1 MFIKKKL
8 TPQQKRLRKY
18 STRAFWV
25 LLVLVL
31 GTFSIWV
38 TQKTLSAGSVTNSRP
53 IFLSTKNL
61 PTPVPPKAPTPAPTN
76 VSIPSEQ
83 ATRIKVTLG
92 ETREIPIVAGMTSA
106 VAVSPEI
113 AAAQIKNGNLLSVTG
128 IKVGETIV
136 LISDKQKR
144 STIMVQVVGKP
155 LTTERKSSE
164 PAQPLQT
171 ESDKTSGSFTS
182 GYSVGI
188 NGNPSVLH
196 QNVEVRRKLSNNRTL
211 RISGEMFKSIGGDE
225 INRSFSKVNQFGL
238 NRIAVGIDSKDKTID
253 LLDSQV
259 NLSSLSLNNYT
270 MRGFHYVSAPKPSS
284 NSNLLEQG
292 VEIFAGLSRPS
303 LAFYDDKQGSF
314 AGAMV
319 PVVKGKSWQVR
330 AGMTYVSPEK
340 NNKPEKGGTVL
351 QVTGKFAPSE
361 KFSADSELEY
371 AENAFSW
378 RARADLKISQINAF
392 GEIIRLDKNTPFSR
406 IGAQPDGNK
415 AELLSFYWRPAN
427 RFGASVNYNHSEI
440 GRTQKSGFIKFER
453 TNFSANFNFKLNH
466 NSNFILRFLE
476 QKFESLLPGTSSKVQ
491 IESRSLSFAQNLRFR
506 EHWTNNFEARLNFSR
521 EADAKTELENG
532 FSVREQL
539 RFSFSRNSISG
550 FLNYSHKTPTLTSL
564 IIRDPQLLP
573 SALQSAFTS
582 DSARFLQL
590 YQDKLA
596 YLLPSVE
603 LPQTRNLDA
612 GISLQTSLSKFDV
625 TTEARFNK
633 SEFFTQQNNNFV
645 TSAGVGIRIDNSNYV
660 QVNAWKSFGD
670 NKQSAL
676 VFSYTHTFGGSGG
689 KGFSLTRLLGFD
701 KGKIEGR
708 VYFDLNGNGKD
719 DSDEP
724 GVGGV
729 TIKINEKRTIKTDIY
744 GRYSFS
750 EHEGNFKL
758 EMVSPDL
765 GVKLR
770 ATGTTQAQV
779 ILVSGMTQKVSFG
792 VSDFGFI
799 SGQIFNNLS
808 MIGKTS
814 SANLPGIKGIKMKL
828 KSNDPNM
835 ANFSTESYTAANGV
849 YEFRNLRPGEYT
861 LELDTATLP
870 PNFKT
875 PSQTVWSV
883 RVNPLLGFYFDVL
896 LEAQRS
902 VIGVVYIDRNNN
914 GKFDFQIDQPVPSA
928 IITAENQTAVS
939 GENGS
944 YLLRNLPAG
953 KLRLFA
959 RSQNNS
965 ESSPVLIEF
974 GAEPATKRDI
984 NLAVSQ

>member
-18 STRAFWV
+18 STRTFWG

-31 GTFSIWV
+31 GTFSIWE

-53 IFLSTKNL
+53 NFLTTKNL
-61 PTPVPPKAPTPAPTN
+61 PTPVPPKAPTPTPTAN

-92 ETREIPIVAGMTSA
+92 ETREIPVVSDMTSA

-113 AAAQIKNGNLLSVTG
+113 AVTQIKNGNLLSVTG

-136 LISDKQKR
+136 LISEKQKR

-155 LTTERKSSE
+155 LTTERKNSE
-164 PAQPLQT
+164 PVQQPQT
-171 ESDKTSGSFTS
+171 ESDKISGSYTS

-225 INRSFSKVNQFGL
+225 INRSFSKINQFGL

-259 NLSSLSLNNYT
+259 NLSSLSLTNYT
-270 MRGFHYVSAPKPSS
+270 MRGFHYASAAKTS
-284 NSNLLEQG
+284 NSNLQEQG
-292 VEIFAGLSRPS
+292 LEVFAGLSRPS

-319 PVVKGKSWQVR
+319 PVVKGKNWQVR
-330 AGMTYVSPEK
+330 AGMTYISPEK
-340 NNKPEKGGTVL
+340 TYKKEKGGTVL
-351 QVTGKFAPSE
+351 QVTGKFALNE

-378 RARADLKISQINAF
+378 RARADLKLSQINAF

-415 AELLSFYWRPAN
+415 AELLSLYWRPAN

-440 GRTQKSGFIKFER
+440 GRTQKSGLINFER

-476 QKFESLLPGTSSKVQ
+476 QKFESLLPGTSSKIQ
-491 IESRSLSFAQNLRFR
+491 IESRSLSLTQNLRFR
-506 EHWTNNFEARLNFSR
+506 EHWTNNFEVRLNFSR
-521 EADAKTELENG
+521 ETDAKTELENG

-539 RFSFSRNSISG
+539 RYTFSRNSING
-550 FLNYSHKTPTLTSL
+550 FLNYSHKTPTLSSL

-582 DSARFLQL
+582 DSARFLQI

-596 YLLPSVE
+596 YLLPNVE
-603 LPQTRNLDA
+603 LLQTRNLDA

-633 SEFFTQQNNNFV
+633 SEYFAQQNNNLV
-645 TSAGVGIRIDNSNYV
+645 TSAGIGIRIDNSNYV

-670 NKQSAL
+670 IKQSAL
-676 VFSYTHTFGGSGG
+676 VFSYTHTFGGGG
-689 KGFSLTRLLGFD
+689 GNGFSLTRLLGFD
-701 KGKIEGR
+701 KGKVEGR

-729 TIKINEKRTIKTDIY
+729 TIKINEKRTVKTDIY

-750 EHEGNFKL
+750 EHEGNYKL
-758 EMVSPDL
+758 EMLSPEL

-779 ILVSGMTQKVSFG
+779 VLVSGMTQKVSFG
-792 VSDFGFI
+792 FSDYGFI
-799 SGQIFNNLS
+799 SGQIFNDLGMS
-808 MIGKTS
+808 GKTS
-814 SANLPGIKGIKMKL
+814 SVNLPGIKGIKLKL
-828 KSNDPNM
+828 KSNNSGM
-835 ANFSTESYTAANGV
+835 QNFSTETLTAVNGV

-875 PSQTVWSV
+875 PSQTVWTVS
-883 RVNPLLGFYFDVL
+883 VNPLLGFYFDVL

-902 VIGVVYIDRNNN
+902 VTGVVYIDRNNN
-914 GKFDFQIDQPVPSA
+914 GKFDLQIDQPVQSA

-953 KLRLFA
+953 KLKLFA
-959 RSQNNS
+959 RSQNNT